1 MVVGLRGVRRTAL
14 ALVLASLL
22 LSTAACGTRWS
33 DAQRASVK
41 ARYAAT
47 GTRAAATNDDPIV
60 GEATSDTTTPGASSS
75 NGASNGGGAANPNNP
90 SVAATANRPCAA
102 ASNAPGVT
110 ANTLTTGTINTVSG
124 PVPGLGETSVA
135 AVRAYVAYRNATG
148 GVCGRQIVLKTGDDG
163 YENSRYRALLVSM
176 EPQILGISGGLGAGD
191 GGGVDVLAEKKI
203 PVVSTATADT
213 FQASPFVFD
222 INPPF
227 ANVKAPTA
235 KYRWLYDHGVRTA
248 ALVYIDLAQ
257 VKTQVNQQRSQMEA
271 VGIKVVYDKPV
282 PLSTLSY
289 DEAARGVANSKADY
303 LFYPA
308 AGNLNA
314 SMAKS
319 MYDTGY
325 KLKYPEY
332 LTAYGSNFIELSGQA
347 AEGGISWARALP
359 NEEPNTNAEQTAFLT
374 WMNRAAPG
382 VTADTFAADAWAA
395 SKAFFDAV
403 NALPGPISR
412 EALLTQLKSVG
423 TYDAGGFF
431 GPIQLGKKLSNGCVI
446 AMQVVGQK
454 WKRLTPDRGFLC

>member
-1 MVVGLRGVRRTAL
+1 MIVGDRRVQRL
-14 ALVLASLL
+14 ALYVVVAALL
-22 LSTAACGTRWS
+22 TGTAACGTRWS
-33 DAQRASVK
+33 DSQRASVK
-41 ARYAAT
+41 ARYA
-47 GTRAAATNDDPIV
+47 GTANRAAAVTPDDATTDAV
-60 GEATSDTTTPGASSS
+60 TSDTTPGATGS
-75 NGASNGGGAANPNNP
+75 NDAVSNAATGTKNP

-110 ANTLTTGTINTVSG
+110 AATLTTGTINTVSG
-124 PVPGLGETSVA
+124 PVPGLGETSQA

-148 GVCGRQIVLKTGDDG
+148 GVCGRKVVLKTGDDG
-163 YENSRYRALLVSM
+163 YENSRYRALVVSM
-176 EPQILGISGGLGAGD
+176 EPQILGISGGLGTGD
-191 GGGVDVLAEKKI
+191 GGGVDVIESKKI

-213 FQASPFVFD
+213 FQASPMVFD

-227 ANVKAPTA
+227 ANTHAVIA

-257 VKTQVNQQRSQMEA
+257 VKTQVDQQRNQMEA
-271 VGIKVVYDKPV
+271 VGIKIVYDKAV

-319 MYDTGY
+319 MADTGY
-325 KLKYPEY
+325 KLKYGEY
-332 LTAYGSNFIELSGQA
+332 LTAYGSNFIELAGSA
-347 AEGGISWARALP
+347 AEGAISWARALP
-359 NEEPNTNAEQTAFLT
+359 NEEPNTVPEQTAFLT

-382 VTADTFAADAWAA
+382 VEADTFAADAWSAA
-395 SKAFFDAV
+395 KAFFDAV
-403 NALPGPISR
+403 SALPGPISR
-412 EALLTQLKSVG
+412 DAVLAQLKSV
-423 TYDAGGFF
+423 TTFDAGGFF
-431 GPIQLGKKLSNGCVI
+431 GPIQLGKKLSNGCYI
-446 AMQVVGQK
+446 AMQVVSQK